1 MKGLKLDKFIPITGF
16 LKSRIIFF
24 FIGLTKFFALKKI
37 LKNEKPDYLIL
48 HLVTSLPLALLIF
61 FNFETKFILRISGLP
76 HMTFLRK
83 ILWKIVSK
91 KIYLVSCPSDQTR
104 KDLIKLNIFPEN
116 KLKILYDPILQIKK
130 IKKDIDNKKNSVF
143 VIKNIF

>member
-1 MKGLKLDKFIPITGF
+1 M
-16 LKSRIIFF
+16 S
-24 FIGLTKFFALKKI
+24 
-37 LKNEKPDYLIL
+37 
-48 HLVTSLPLALLIF
+48 
-61 FNFETKFILRISGLP
+61 
-76 HMTFLRK
+76 FLRK

-130 IKKDIDNKKNSVF
+130 IKKDIDNKKKFSF
-143 VIKNIF
+143 CDKNIF